1 MPTRDDL
8 FSSAKPVIEARL
20 AESRVIVRN
29 QCPLAYRDTEITRV
43 RVGDYLAWILARS
56 QVPSDEF
63 VQTKLFGPPY
73 FNGAIH
79 R

>member
-1 MPTRDDL
+1 MRLWDW
-8 FSSAKPVIEARL
+8 FRSVQPVLEARP
-20 AESRVIVRN
+20 AESRVIVRD
-29 QCPLAYRDTEITRV
+29 QRSLAHRDPEVARV

-63 VQTKLFGPPY
+63 VQTKLFGTPY
-73 FNGAIH
+73 FDSAIH